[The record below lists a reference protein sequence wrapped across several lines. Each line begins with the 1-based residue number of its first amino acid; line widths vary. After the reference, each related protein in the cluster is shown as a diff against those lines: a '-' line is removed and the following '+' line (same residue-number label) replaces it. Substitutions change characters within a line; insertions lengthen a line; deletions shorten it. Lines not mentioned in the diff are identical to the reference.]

1 MAVFAV
7 NKMWSRFNASQDG
20 QKMNIESNYQ
30 VFCDPDTTLP
40 EIYQHPDLPLPLQPY
55 GDGVMNAWPASTKI
69 QRISP
74 VYYIITYMYE
84 GVVSNEVG
92 DQNWDPISITWASVE
107 SDEPIDRDWNGQPI
121 VNALGDPVE
130 GVTVKISDQVATISR
145 TFLDFSSQLAHQYL
159 HSTNSDTFL
168 GYPPGVARMVNF
180 TAQSATNGR
189 WNVNASIHFRMPWGQ
204 TPPAKAWYAR
214 VRHEGYYERDNSSPD
229 GKRRI
234 IIDGEGATRPQLLKA
249 DGTRESNPYNA
260 YYLYFQRYA
269 SLPFSV
275 LGLI

>member
-1 MAVFAV
+1 
-7 NKMWSRFNASQDG
+7 
-20 QKMNIESNYQ
+20 
-30 VFCDPDTTLP
+30 
-40 EIYQHPDLPLPLQPY
+40 
-55 GDGVMNAWPASTKI
+55 
-69 QRISP
+69 
-74 VYYIITYMYE
+74 
-84 GVVSNEVG
+84 
-92 DQNWDPISITWASVE
+92 
-107 SDEPIDRDWNGQPI
+107 
-121 VNALGDPVE
+121 
-130 GVTVKISDQVATISR
+130 
-145 TFLDFSSQLAHQYL
+145 
-159 HSTNSDTFL
+159 
-168 GYPPGVARMVNF
+168 MVNF

-204 TPPAKAWYAR
+204 TPSAKAWYAR